1 MATRIRLDHQT
12 RQSQIV
18 EAARDLIASGGVDA
32 LTIRGIASKVGVT
45 EAAIYRH
52 VVSKEEVILLLLQ
65 EVEESLF
72 QAISRATRSDRHALE
87 RLEHML
93 QLHVSYVELR
103 QGISFVVIAQ
113 SAQFEEPRV
122 RSAGR
127 RLVEKYLSLVA
138 GIISQG
144 IERDE
149 IAKTVLPDAAAMIF
163 FGMIQSAVTRWL
175 FDPSTHPLGE
185 NAVSMWKL
193 FRTSLEFSDED
204 ANLHT
209 IEKSSS
215 KNGRS

>member
-1 MATRIRLDHQT
+1 MATRTRLDHQT
-12 RQSQIV
+12 RQHQIV
-18 EAARDLIASGGVDA
+18 EAARELIASGGVDA

-52 VVSKEEVILLLLQ
+52 VSSKEEVILLLIQ

-113 SAQFEEPRV
+113 AAQFEEPRV

-127 RLVEKYLSLVA
+127 RLVEKYLSLVSE
-138 GIISQG
+138 IISQG
-144 IERDE
+144 IEREE
-149 IAKTVLPDAAAMIF
+149 IARTVLPSAGAMIF
-163 FGMIQSAVTRWL
+163 YGMIQSAVTRWL
-175 FDPSTHPLGE
+175 FDPSAHPLSE
-185 NAVSMWKL
+185 NAVSMWQL
-193 FRTSLEFSDED
+193 FKTSLEHSSDSVGRSSDESEG
-204 ANLHT
+204 N
-209 IEKSSS
+209 
-215 KNGRS
+215 

>member
-1 MATRIRLDHQT
+1 MATRTRLDHQT
-12 RQSQIV
+12 RQHQIV
-18 EAARDLIASGGVDA
+18 EAARDLIANGGVDA
-32 LTIRGIASKVGVT
+32 LTIRGIASRVGVT

-52 VVSKEEVILLLLQ
+52 VESKEEVILLLIQ

-103 QGISFVVIAQ
+103 QGISFIVIAEA
-113 SAQFEEPRV
+113 AQFEEPKV
-122 RSAGR
+122 HSAGR

-138 GIISQG
+138 EIITQG

-149 IAKTVLPDAAAMIF
+149 IDKSVAPDAASMIF

-175 FDPSTHPLGE
+175 FDPSLHPLAE
-185 NAVSMWKL
+185 NADSMWKL

-204 ANLHT
+204 A
-209 IEKSSS
+209 S
-215 KNGRS
+215 KHSNDNGRS

>member
-12 RQSQIV
+12 RQLQIV
-18 EAARDLIASGGVDA
+18 EAARDLIASGGLDT
-32 LTIRGIASKVGVT
+32 LTIRGIASRVGVT

-52 VVSKEEVILLLLQ
+52 VASKEEVILLLIQ

-72 QAISRATRSDRHALE
+72 QAISRATRSDGHALE

-103 QGISFVVIAQ
+103 QGISFIVIAEA
-113 SAQFEEPRV
+113 AQFEEPKV

-138 GIISQG
+138 EIIAQG
-144 IERDE
+144 IERNE
-149 IAKTVLPDAAAMIF
+149 IDKSVTPDAASMIF

-175 FDPSTHPLGE
+175 FDPSVHPLGE

-204 ANLHT
+204 ALKHSN
-209 IEKSSS
+209 E
-215 KNGRS
+215 NGRS

>member
-1 MATRIRLDHQT
+1 MATRTRLDHQT
-12 RQSQIV
+12 RQQQIV
-18 EAARDLIASGGVDA
+18 EAARELIASGGIDA

-52 VVSKEEVILLLLQ
+52 VASKEEVILLLIQ

-87 RLEHML
+87 RLEHIL
-93 QLHVSYVELR
+93 QLHVSYIELR

-113 SAQFEEPRV
+113 AAQFGQPRV

-127 RLVEKYLSLVA
+127 RLVEKYLSLISEV
-138 GIISQG
+138 ISQG
-144 IERDE
+144 IEREE
-149 IAKTVLPDAAAMIF
+149 IDRTVSPGAAAMIF
-163 FGMIQSAVTRWL
+163 YGMIQSAVTRWL

-185 NAVSMWKL
+185 NAVAMWQL

-204 ANLHT
+204 ADRH
-209 IEKSSS
+209 S
-215 KNGRS
+215 KENGSG

>member
-1 MATRIRLDHQT
+1 MATRTRFDHQT
-12 RQSQIV
+12 RQHQIV
-18 EAARDLIASGGVDA
+18 GAARDLIASGGLDA
-32 LTIRGIASKVGVT
+32 LTIRGLASKVGVT

-52 VVSKEEVILLLLQ
+52 VDSKEEVILLLIQ

-72 QAISRATRSDRHALE
+72 HAISRATRSDRHALE

-103 QGISFVVIAQ
+103 QGISFIVIAEA
-113 SAQFEEPRV
+113 AQFEEPKV

-127 RLVEKYLSLVA
+127 RLVEKYLSLVSE
-138 GIISQG
+138 IIAQG

-149 IAKTVLPDAAAMIF
+149 VSKSVFPDAAAMIF
-163 FGMIQSAVTRWL
+163 FGMVQSAVTRWL

-193 FRTSLEFSDED
+193 FRTSLEFSGED
-204 ANLHT
+204 SNRYSQ
-209 IEKSSS
+209 EDGM
-215 KNGRS
+215 N

>member
-1 MATRIRLDHQT
+1 MATRTRLDHET
-12 RQSQIV
+12 RQHQII
-18 EAARDLIASGGVDA
+18 EAARELIASGGVDA

-52 VVSKEEVILLLLQ
+52 VASKEEVLLLLIQ

-72 QAISRATRSDRHALE
+72 QAISRATRSDRHALD

-113 SAQFEEPRV
+113 AAQFEEPRV
-122 RSAGR
+122 RSAGK
-127 RLVEKYLSLVA
+127 RLVEKYLSLVSET
-138 GIISQG
+138 ISQG

-149 IAKTVLPDAAAMIF
+149 IDRTVSPSAAAMIF

-175 FDPSTHPLGE
+175 FDPSAHPLSE
-185 NAVSMWKL
+185 NAVSLWAL

-204 ANLHT
+204 ADLHT
-209 IEKSSS
+209 SDDGGK
-215 KNGRS
+215 

>member
-1 MATRIRLDHQT
+1 MATRTRLDHQT
-12 RQSQIV
+12 RQHQIV
-18 EAARDLIASGGVDA
+18 EAARELIATGGVDS
-32 LTIRGIASKVGVT
+32 LTIRGLASRVGVT

-52 VVSKEEVILLLLQ
+52 VASKEEVMLLLLL
-65 EVEESLF
+65 EVQESLF

-113 SAQFEEPRV
+113 AAQFEEPRV

-127 RLVEKYLSLVA
+127 NLVEKYLSLVSE
-138 GIISQG
+138 IITQG
-144 IERDE
+144 IERGE
-149 IAKTVLPDAAAMIF
+149 IDKTVSPDAAAMIF

-175 FDPSTHPLGE
+175 FDPSTQPRSE
-185 NAVSMWKL
+185 NAVAMWVL

-204 ANLHT
+204 ADLHLK
-209 IEKSSS
+209 EEGSH
-215 KNGRS
+215 

>member
-1 MATRIRLDHQT
+1 MATRTRLDHET
-12 RQSQIV
+12 RQHQII
-18 EAARDLIASGGVDA
+18 EAARELIASGGVDA

-52 VVSKEEVILLLLQ
+52 VASKEEVLLLLIQ

-72 QAISRATRSDRHALE
+72 QAISRATRSDRHALD

-113 SAQFEEPRV
+113 AAQFEEPRV
-122 RSAGR
+122 RSAGK
-127 RLVEKYLSLVA
+127 RLVEKYLSLVSET
-138 GIISQG
+138 ISQG

-149 IAKTVLPDAAAMIF
+149 IDRTVSPSAAAMIF

-175 FDPSTHPLGE
+175 FDPSAHPLSE
-185 NAVSMWKL
+185 NAVSLWAL

-204 ANLHT
+204 ADLHT
-209 IEKSSS
+209 SD
-215 KNGRS
+215 NGGK

>member
-1 MATRIRLDHQT
+1 MATRTRLDHET
-12 RQSQIV
+12 RQHQIV
-18 EAARDLIASGGVDA
+18 EAARELIASGGVDS

-52 VVSKEEVILLLLQ
+52 VASKEEVLLLLIQ

-72 QAISRATRSDRHALE
+72 QAISRATRSDRHALD

-113 SAQFEEPRV
+113 AAQFEEPRV
-122 RSAGR
+122 RSAGK
-127 RLVEKYLSLVA
+127 RLVEKYLSLVSET
-138 GIISQG
+138 ISQG

-149 IAKTVLPDAAAMIF
+149 IDRTVSPSAAAMIF

-175 FDPSTHPLGE
+175 FDPSAHPLSE
-185 NAVSMWKL
+185 NAVSLWAL

-204 ANLHT
+204 ADLHT
-209 IEKSSS
+209 SD
-215 KNGRS
+215 NGGK

>member
-1 MATRIRLDHQT
+1 MKTRTRLDHQT
-12 RQSQIV
+12 RQHQIV
-18 EAARDLIASGGVDA
+18 EAARELIATGGVDS
-32 LTIRGIASKVGVT
+32 LTIRGLASRVGVT

-52 VVSKEEVILLLLQ
+52 VASKEEVILLLLQ
-65 EVEESLF
+65 EVQESLF

-113 SAQFEEPRV
+113 AAQFEEPRV

-127 RLVEKYLSLVA
+127 RLVEKYLSLVSE
-138 GIISQG
+138 IITQG
-144 IERDE
+144 IERGE
-149 IAKTVLPDAAAMIF
+149 IDKTVSPDAAAMIF

-175 FDPSTHPLGE
+175 FDPLTHPLSE
-185 NAVSMWKL
+185 NAVAMWVL

-204 ANLHT
+204 ADRHLKEEGT
-209 IEKSSS
+209 D
-215 KNGRS
+215 

>member
-1 MATRIRLDHQT
+1 MATRTRLDHET
-12 RQSQIV
+12 RQHQII
-18 EAARDLIASGGVDA
+18 EAARELIASGGVDA

-52 VVSKEEVILLLLQ
+52 VASKEEVLLLLIQ

-72 QAISRATRSDRHALE
+72 QVISRATRSDRHALD

-113 SAQFEEPRV
+113 AAQFEEPRV
-122 RSAGR
+122 RSAGK
-127 RLVEKYLSLVA
+127 RLVEKYLSLVSET
-138 GIISQG
+138 ISQG

-149 IAKTVLPDAAAMIF
+149 IDRTVSPSAAAMIF

-175 FDPSTHPLGE
+175 FDPSAHPLSE
-185 NAVSMWKL
+185 NAVSLWAL

-204 ANLHT
+204 ADLHT
-209 IEKSSS
+209 SD
-215 KNGRS
+215 NGGK

>member
-1 MATRIRLDHQT
+1 MATRTRLDHET
-12 RQSQIV
+12 RQHQIV
-18 EAARDLIASGGVDA
+18 EAARELIASGGVDA

-52 VVSKEEVILLLLQ
+52 VASKEEVLLLLIQ

-72 QAISRATRSDRHALE
+72 QVISRATRSDRHALD

-113 SAQFEEPRV
+113 AAQFEEPRV
-122 RSAGR
+122 RSAGK
-127 RLVEKYLSLVA
+127 RLVEKYLSLVSET
-138 GIISQG
+138 ISQG

-149 IAKTVLPDAAAMIF
+149 IDRTVSPSAAAMIF

-175 FDPSTHPLGE
+175 FDPSAHPLSE
-185 NAVSMWKL
+185 NAVSLWAL

-204 ANLHT
+204 ADLHT
-209 IEKSSS
+209 SD
-215 KNGRS
+215 NGGK

>member
-1 MATRIRLDHQT
+1 MATRTRLDHET
-12 RQSQIV
+12 RQHQIV
-18 EAARDLIASGGVDA
+18 EAARELIASGGVDA

-52 VVSKEEVILLLLQ
+52 VASKEEVLLLLIQ

-72 QAISRATRSDRHALE
+72 QVISRATRSDRHALD

-113 SAQFEEPRV
+113 AAQFEEPRV
-122 RSAGR
+122 RSAGK
-127 RLVEKYLSLVA
+127 RLVEKYLSLVSET
-138 GIISQG
+138 ISQG

-149 IAKTVLPDAAAMIF
+149 IDRTVSPSAAAMIF

-175 FDPSTHPLGE
+175 FDPSAHPLSE
-185 NAVSMWKL
+185 NAVSLWAL

-204 ANLHT
+204 ADLH
-209 IEKSSS
+209 KSD
-215 KNGRS
+215 NGGK

>member
-1 MATRIRLDHQT
+1 MATRTRLDHQT
-12 RQSQIV
+12 RQHQIV

-52 VVSKEEVILLLLQ
+52 VASKEEVILLLIQ

-87 RLEHML
+87 RLEHIL
-93 QLHVSYVELR
+93 QLHVSYLELR
-103 QGISFVVIAQ
+103 QGVSFVVIAQ
-113 SAQFEEPRV
+113 AAQFSEPRV
-122 RSAGR
+122 RSAGK

-138 GIISQG
+138 ETISQG

-149 IAKTVLPDAAAMIF
+149 IDKSVLPDAAAMIF
-163 FGMIQSAVTRWL
+163 YGMIQSAVTRWL

-204 ANLHT
+204 ENRYAS
-209 IEKSSS
+209 E
-215 KNGRS
+215 NGRN

>member
-1 MATRIRLDHQT
+1 MATRTRLDHQT
-12 RQSQIV
+12 RQHQIV
-18 EAARDLIASGGVDA
+18 EAARELIATGGVDS
-32 LTIRGIASKVGVT
+32 LTIRGLASRVGVT

-52 VVSKEEVILLLLQ
+52 VASKEEVMLLLLQ
-65 EVEESLF
+65 EVQESLF

-113 SAQFEEPRV
+113 AAQFEEPRV

-127 RLVEKYLSLVA
+127 RLVEKYLSLVSE
-138 GIISQG
+138 IITQG
-144 IERDE
+144 IERGE
-149 IAKTVLPDAAAMIF
+149 IDKTVSPDAAAMIF

-175 FDPSTHPLGE
+175 FDPSTHPLSE
-185 NAVSMWKL
+185 NAVAMWVL

-204 ANLHT
+204 ADRHLK
-209 IEKSSS
+209 EEGSD
-215 KNGRS
+215 

>member
-1 MATRIRLDHQT
+1 MATRTRLDHQT
-12 RQSQIV
+12 RQHQIV
-18 EAARDLIASGGVDA
+18 EAARELIANGGVDA

-45 EAAIYRH
+45 EAAVYRH
-52 VVSKEEVILLLLQ
+52 VVSKEEVILLLIQ

-87 RLEHML
+87 RLDHML

-103 QGISFVVIAQ
+103 QGISFIVIAEA
-113 SAQFEEPRV
+113 AQFEEPKI

-138 GIISQG
+138 EIISQG
-144 IERDE
+144 IEKDE
-149 IAKTVLPDAAAMIF
+149 IDKSVLPDAAAMIF

-175 FDPSTHPLGE
+175 FDPLSHPLAE
-185 NAVSMWKL
+185 NSVSMWKL

-204 ANLHT
+204 ASLHAGD
-209 IEKSSS
+209 
-215 KNGRS
+215 NGRS

>member
-1 MATRIRLDHQT
+1 MATRTRLDHET
-12 RQSQIV
+12 RQHQII
-18 EAARDLIASGGVDA
+18 EAARELIASGGVDA

-52 VVSKEEVILLLLQ
+52 VASKEEVLLLLIQ

-72 QAISRATRSDRHALE
+72 QAISRATRSDRHALD

-113 SAQFEEPRV
+113 AAQFEEPRV
-122 RSAGR
+122 RSAGK
-127 RLVEKYLSLVA
+127 RLVEKYLSLVSET
-138 GIISQG
+138 ISQG

-149 IAKTVLPDAAAMIF
+149 IDRTVSPSAAAMIF

-175 FDPSTHPLGE
+175 FDPSAHPLSE
-185 NAVSMWKL
+185 NAVSLWAL

-204 ANLHT
+204 ADLH
-209 IEKSSS
+209 KSD
-215 KNGRS
+215 NGGK

>member
-1 MATRIRLDHQT
+1 MATRTRLDHQT
-12 RQSQIV
+12 RQHQIV
-18 EAARDLIASGGVDA
+18 EAARGLIASGGIFA

-52 VVSKEEVILLLLQ
+52 VASKEEVILLLIQ

-103 QGISFVVIAQ
+103 QGISFIVIAEA
-113 SAQFEEPRV
+113 AQFEEPRV

-138 GIISQG
+138 EIISQG

-149 IAKTVLPDAAAMIF
+149 IDKSVLPDAAA
-163 FGMIQSAVTRWL
+163 TRWL

-204 ANLHT
+204 ANRHPS
-209 IEKSSS
+209 E
-215 KNGRS
+215 NGRS